1 MKLLQLSQAENLF
14 DAAASGTGD
23 STAFA
28 LPARATQITWQ
39 TSFSSAPA
47 SITVQIKTSND
58 GLTYTTVD
66 SSTVVG
72 GESKTFVTSALFIKA
87 RINAISGGSGITV
100 SVVPKTGFIGAGDI
114 TLDNLIISGDLSVTG
129 SISGG
134 SLIASDIQP
143 TTNYK
148 SVDGTAGAT
157 AGPFTVITA
166 ITVKNGLVTSLT
178 GS

>member
-14 DAAASGTGD
+14 DLTSSGIKY
-23 STAFA
+23 SSAFA

-39 TSFSSAPA
+39 TIFGTAPA

-72 GESKTFVTSALFIKA
+72 GESKTFVTSALFVKA
-87 RINAISGGSGITV
+87 RINAISGGANITV
-100 SVVPKTGFIGAGDI
+100 TVVPKTGFIGAGDV

-134 SLIASDIQP
+134 S
-143 TTNYK
+143 YK
-148 SVDGTAGAT
+148 SSDGTSGAT